1 MPLDTMV
8 QRVASAANLNELSVN
23 PNSHWVNLK
32 GTDTALALAPTSFL
46 RELRRQHRTVRHIA
60 LDRHIPTSSWTTNI
74 VLIIAFRLIFSLIP
88 WSTPELSWTLT
99 NLSYCLF
106 QYIMFHGII
115 GTPFEVNQGAYD
127 NLTLW
132 EQMDNGEQYTP
143 TKKFLTVVPIAVFL
157 LSTHYSN
164 YDVPTFIIN
173 FTAVLIVLIAKLPA
187 FHRVRFFGINMGQ
200 NDYN

>member
-1 MPLDTMV
+1 MSTFV
-8 QRVASAANLNELSVN
+8 QRVASAANLNEHSVN

-32 GTDTALALAPTSFL
+32 G
-46 RELRRQHRTVRHIA
+46 
-60 LDRHIPTSSWTTNI
+60 SWTTNI
-74 VLIIAFRLIFSLIP
+74 VLIIVFRLVFGVLP
-88 WSTPELSWTLT
+88 WSTPELCWTLT

-143 TKKFLTVVPIAVFL
+143 TKKFLTVVPIVVFL
-157 LSTHYSN
+157 LSTHYTY